1 MRLSRF
7 GFATLTLI
15 ATFGT
20 LIGCGKADLDEGG
33 ELCRTDTD
41 CGADELC
48 EPLSAP
54 KLNPNV
60 AAPCVMT
67 FVPCTDSAG
76 CAEGQACWPSS
87 RVAGVVIYPN
97 CFPPPQ
103 ICAAAC
109 PTTPCLADEVC
120 ESSGECRQTACDE
133 EGAVACPEHWQCDP
147 AAAANEPNTY
157 AAGTSEPDSPN
168 YTRDIARGCAR
179 LRCDEPG
186 GFTCKESWVCA
197 PESATDPSGC
207 APLPCTEAGH
217 CSDDEVYIC
226 MPESSRPRDGLDIHG
241 CVWRNCEE
249 GRSCQFLVNGVN
261 VGYCDFD
268 GPFADN
274 FGCAARPCDAPDSP
288 CRADETCDGA
298 APNADAR
305 GCRMAT
311 CEEGAIC
318 PPTYACAPGA
328 DGADLRGCVFTELN
342 GSGGSGGTAGSGGA
356 ASGGSSGSAAGNHA
370 QGGASAG
377 ATGNAGRG
385 GAGQSGGT
393 AGSAGTTVTPAPGD
407 EPSGRCVPR

>member
-1 MRLSRF
+1 MHFSRL

-20 LIGCGKADLDEGG
+20 LIGCGKADLDEDGK
-33 ELCRTDTD
+33 LCRVDTD

-60 AAPCVMT
+60 VAPCMMT
-67 FVPCTDSAG
+67 FVPCADSAG
-76 CAEGQACWPSS
+76 CTEAEACWPSS
-87 RVAGVVIYPN
+87 RVPVVRNYPN
-97 CFPPPQ
+97 CFPPPL
-103 ICAAAC
+103 ICAPAC
-109 PTTPCLADEVC
+109 PSTPCLEDEVC

-133 EGAVACPEHWQCDP
+133 DGAVACPEHWQCDP
-147 AAAANEPNTY
+147 AAAATEPNTY
-157 AAGTSEPDSPN
+157 VTGTSEPDSPN

-186 GFTCKESWVCA
+186 GFTCKANWVCA
-197 PESATDPSGC
+197 PASATDPSGC
-207 APLPCTEAGH
+207 APVPCLESGN
-217 CSDDEVYIC
+217 CSDGSYIC
-226 MPESSRPRDGLDIHG
+226 TPTSSNARPDGVDVHG
-241 CVWRNCEE
+241 CVRKNCEE
-249 GRSCQFLVNGVN
+249 GWPCQFMVNGVN

-268 GPFADN
+268 GPFADSY
-274 FGCAARPCDAPDSP
+274 GCAARSCDVPDSP
-288 CRADETCDGA
+288 CRADQTCDHGNM
-298 APNADAR
+298 NADAR
-305 GCRMAT
+305 GCRTAT

-318 PPTYACAPGA
+318 PPTYACDPGA
-328 DGADLRGCVFTELN
+328 DGADARGCVFTELN
-342 GSGGSGGTAGSGGA
+342 GSGGSGGTGGGA
-356 ASGGSSGSAAGNHA
+356 ASGGSGGSAAGNHA

-393 AGSAGTTVTPAPGD
+393 GGSAGTTVTPAPGD